1 MTYTPD
7 YIIVGAGSAGCV
19 LANRLSADPQVRV
32 LLLEAGGSDKSLLY
46 RMPAGFF
53 ALMKTGQ
60 GNWNFESVPQPEL
73 GGRRMYFPRGKV
85 LGGSSSV
92 NGMVVSRG
100 NAGDY
105 DHWAALGNAGWSWSD
120 LLPYFKRIERYPGGD
135 PALRGHDG
143 PIPVTIS
150 PLQTMNPIARA
161 WIDAGLQAGHPFNPD
176 VNAGD
181 PLGMGQM
188 QSNYDAGLRQSASSC
203 YLRPAM
209 QRPNLRVLTGALAQ
223 RVLIEQHRAVGVE
236 YRHRGRTVK
245 LQAQREVILAGGVI
259 NSPQLLQL
267 SGIGAPQDIRPH
279 GIALRHELPGVGRNL
294 KDHIAIALKQR
305 ATQPLSLLSSLKP
318 AAMAKALLQY
328 LISKS
333 GPTAAGALEAWAHL
347 KSQPELAYPD
357 LQIYVVPLLYN
368 DHGRDVIKEEGFM
381 AVMNGSRPRSA
392 GTVKIA
398 SADPQAAPLIDPRY
412 FSDAEGED
420 LRVLRAGL
428 RLSREIF
435 AQPAYDGL
443 RGSEYAPGSDKTSD
457 AELDAYIRTQAN
469 TLYHPVGT
477 CRMGSDRMAVVD
489 SALRV
494 RGIDA
499 LRVVDASIM
508 PELISG
514 NTNFPAMVI
523 AEKAADL
530 IAGGTPLATAQPME
544 VEHAIA

>member
-1 MTYTPD
+1 M
-7 YIIVGAGSAGCV
+7 
-19 LANRLSADPQVRV
+19 
-32 LLLEAGGSDKSLLY
+32 
-46 RMPAGFF
+46 
-53 ALMKTGQ
+53 
-60 GNWNFESVPQPEL
+60 
-73 GGRRMYFPRGKV
+73 
-85 LGGSSSV
+85 
-92 NGMVVSRG
+92 
-100 NAGDY
+100 
-105 DHWAALGNAGWSWSD
+105 
-120 LLPYFKRIERYPGGD
+120 
-135 PALRGHDG
+135 
-143 PIPVTIS
+143 
-150 PLQTMNPIARA
+150 
-161 WIDAGLQAGHPFNPD
+161 
-176 VNAGD
+176 
-181 PLGMGQM
+181 
-188 QSNYDAGLRQSASSC
+188 
-203 YLRPAM
+203 
-209 QRPNLRVLTGALAQ
+209 
-223 RVLIEQHRAVGVE
+223 
-236 YRHRGRTVK
+236 
-245 LQAQREVILAGGVI
+245 
-259 NSPQLLQL
+259 
-267 SGIGAPQDIRPH
+267 
-279 GIALRHELPGVGRNL
+279 
-294 KDHIAIALKQR
+294 
-305 ATQPLSLLSSLKP
+305 
-318 AAMAKALLQY
+318 
-328 LISKS
+328 
-333 GPTAAGALEAWAHL
+333 
-347 KSQPELAYPD
+347 
-357 LQIYVVPLLYN
+357 LYN